1 MAELRTDEEQLD
13 VIKRWWKE
21 NGTALIAGVAIAVA
35 GLVGW
40 NFWQNHQA
48 SQSEAAS
55 MRYEHLISL
64 TDQGN
69 IDEARSLVAEIAD
82 NHGGTLYADL
92 ALLIDA
98 RLAVDA
104 GELREAHQTLDDL
117 IASSD
122 NHYLQGLARLR
133 LARVQLAEGDAQA
146 ALDTLAQDMPEA
158 LAAQHADIR
167 GDALHVLERRDE
179 ARQAWQEALAIAE
192 QHDQPIY
199 GVQLK
204 LDDLGL
210 EETPL

>member
-21 NGTALIAGVAIAVA
+21 NGTALIAGVAIAAV